1 MSYEILKL
9 SQITHYFGARPILI
23 DAALHLNQGERAA
36 LVGENGAGKT
46 TLARIILGELP
57 PDSGQITLAQN
68 AQIGYLPQ
76 EVTSTE
82 SITVREYI
90 DAALGELVNLRD
102 QLQQLESSMSEAVP
116 DEMEKLLAHY
126 GDLQAQ
132 FEQRGGYD
140 LDYRIE
146 QIFDGLNIHYIVQT
160 RPLMS
165 LSGGERTRVALTA
178 LLLRAPELL
187 VLDEPTNH
195 LDKAGIEWLEDY
207 LMGYPNTLLLIS
219 HDRMFINAVATH
231 IVELSTTT
239 HQLTVYPGNYDA
251 YLEQREAAFQRE
263 YDAFIAQAEEIKRLR
278 SQIKQGT
285 YNHRHTGKLPEG
297 DKLLRNAMIATGE
310 KTQSKAIRDAKGRL
324 AALEADKL
332 ENPTRHW
339 RIRFEFAP
347 QPLTSSEPLQLVN
360 LSKRYGDTVLFS
372 GVNARLRKGE
382 RAVIVA
388 PNGTGKTTL
397 LQLIL
402 GMIQADSG
410 AVHLRGDA
418 LTGYLDQD
426 SLLLDATQTVL
437 DCYREVTSG
446 TDQDLLAELHR
457 SGLFSDVGLGE
468 KRVGDLSA
476 GQRRKLALAR
486 LIGSGANL
494 LLLDEPTNHLDFP
507 SMEALET
514 ALIHFPGAVLAV
526 SHDRRFIDRVATH
539 LWHLSADRVLI
550 EAYQRLD

>member
-23 DAALHLNQGERAA
+23 DAVLHLNQGERAA

-46 TLARIILGELP
+46 TLARIILGELQ
-57 PDSGQITLAQN
+57 PDSGQITRAQN

-82 SITVREYI
+82 PITVREYI

-102 QLQQLESSMSEAVP
+102 QLQQLESSMSEAVH

-126 GDLQAQ
+126 GDLQVQ

-146 QIFDGLNIHYIVQT
+146 QIFDGLNIHYIDQT

-219 HDRMFINAVATH
+219 HDRTFINAVATH
-231 IVELSTTT
+231 IVELSLTT
-239 HQLTVYPGNYDA
+239 HDLTIYAGNYDA

-324 AALEADKL
+324 TALEADKL

-339 RIRFEFAP
+339 RIQFAFAP
-347 QPLTSSEPLQLVN
+347 QPLTSSEPLQLVD

-418 LTGYLDQD
+418 LPGYLDQD
-426 SLLLDATQTVL
+426 SLLLDSTQTVL

-446 TDQDLLAELHR
+446 TDQELLAELHR
-457 SGLFSDVGLGE
+457 SGLFSDVGLGK

-486 LIGSGANL
+486 LIASGANL

-539 LWHLSADRVLI
+539 LWNLSTDGVINASLG
-550 EAYQRLD
+550 